1 MNKKRKNSIM
11 QSLPYLILVIVI
23 CSVLFVYSGGK
34 SSVHDLKTGATPA
47 SFKQLEIYAALFCL
61 EYRVDPLKIQYE
73 LRIYQ
78 NDDVLVE
85 NPTGIEIEQIMQKI
99 IFQ

>member
-1 MNKKRKNSIM
+1 M
-11 QSLPYLILVIVI
+11 
-23 CSVLFVYSGGK
+23 
-34 SSVHDLKTGATPA
+34 KTGSTPA

-78 NDDVLVE
+78 NDEVLIETPSGAEIEDIMRKIIIFDEQIDKLKGESDVL
-85 NPTGIEIEQIMQKI
+85 
-99 IFQ
+99 